1 MKRRKDISVEE
12 AALAAQAA
20 CVLEASAPKPG
31 SVNRLHDFAD
41 TTFEDFMFSALAIGK
56 AMRLA
61 WTHTVGEVVLK
72 AVEDTLRLVST
83 NTNLGMILLLTP
95 LVKAAV
101 SDDLRAGLR
110 KVLRELS
117 ETDADLVYKAIRLTA
132 PGGLG
137 KVTRGDINDG
147 AKGTLRE
154 MMYLAREHD
163 AVAAAYVNDYQ
174 VVFEVGYPALINYY
188 GEEGNKADA
197 IVKTYLSLLE
207 QQPDSLIMRK
217 CGRKTAEEISC
228 LAGLVLKAK
237 MSLAEFDGFLRRPD
251 NRLNPGTTSDLVA
264 ACIFVAILMDGL
276 FLKTEEI

>member
-1 MKRRKDISVEE
+1 MKGRKDITVEE

-41 TTFEDFMFSALAIGK
+41 TTFEDFMISALAIGE

-72 AVEDTLRLVST
+72 AVEDTRRLVST

-95 LVKAAV
+95 LVKAAA

-117 ETDADLVYKAIRLTA
+117 ETDADLVYKAIRLAA

-137 KVTRGDINDG
+137 KVTRGDIDDG
-147 AKGTLRE
+147 ARGTLRE

-174 VVFEVGYPALINYY
+174 VVFEVGCPALINYY
-188 GEEGNKADA
+188 RRKGNRTEA
-197 IVKTYLSLLE
+197 VVYTYLSLLE
-207 QQPDSLIMRK
+207 QQPDSLVMRK
-217 CGRKTAEEISC
+217 CGRETAEEISRQ
-228 LAGLVLKAK
+228 AGLVLKGK
-237 MSLAEFDGFLRRPD
+237 MSLGEFDDFLRRPD
-251 NRLNPGTTSDLVA
+251 NALNPGTTSDLVA
-264 ACIFVAILMDGL
+264 ASIFVATLLDGL
-276 FLKTEEI
+276 